1 MCTYNFFQILYTGE
15 DYKYFTKLKEVLNK
29 VNVIT
34 VEFELLFRMKRNSNY
49 EFHQDRKTRNNI
61 SLQELPPDCGTQ
73 DEFLQEY
80 YRAERLAVNYSLH
93 SR

>member
-1 MCTYNFFQILYTGE
+1 MDPLLVSFQGRLIP
-15 DYKYFTKLKEVLNK
+15 
-29 VNVIT
+29 
-34 VEFELLFRMKRNSNY
+34 KRSY
-49 EFHQDRKTRNNI
+49 
-61 SLQELPPDCGTQ
+61 GTQ